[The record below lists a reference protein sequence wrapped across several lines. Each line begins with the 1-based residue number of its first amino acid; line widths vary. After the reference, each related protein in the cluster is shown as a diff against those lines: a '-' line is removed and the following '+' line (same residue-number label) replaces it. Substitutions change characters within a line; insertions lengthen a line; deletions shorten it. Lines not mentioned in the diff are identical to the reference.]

1 MVMDLGF
8 FGTCASYILRTL
20 VSTLNTVVLVI
31 YMLATS
37 ISSSR
42 FLSTIIGLNIKKSS
56 AAASGLSNACLCSEI
71 LSTVELCFPAY
82 LHFLGIL
89 THGWLCVNG
98 IRELD
103 WGNIQFCKEPFQEPF
118 N

>member
-8 FGTCASYILRTL
+8 FGTCASYILR
-20 VSTLNTVVLVI
+20 
-31 YMLATS
+31 TS

-98 IRELD
+98 TCMSQIKIKSVLKKKKSHLLRELD
-103 WGNIQFCKEPFQEPF
+103 WGNIQF
-118 N
+118 